1 MPSYYYDKETIKAA
15 IDRGAHRDVIGG
27 MWDEIGSLQM
37 EFLKANGLQPHH
49 KLLDIGCGSLRL
61 GVRAAEFLAP
71 GNYWGTDLSSA
82 LLDAGYDR
90 EILPAGLSAK
100 LPRTQLVTDEDFRFA
115 GVPAHIDFAVAQ
127 SVFTHLTFN
136 HLRLCLANLA
146 RHVTS
151 PCTFFFTVF
160 TPPDGLPVAQSHAQ
174 PIGAVVTHPHR
185 DPYHYSVGDMHHAAV
200 GTPWSI
206 EFIGDWGHPRN
217 QMMVKAHKA

>member
-1 MPSYYYDKETIKAA
+1 MPSYYYDQQTIKAA
-15 IDRGAHRDVIGG
+15 IERGAHRDVIGG

-37 EFLKANGLQPHH
+37 DFLKANGLMPEH

-61 GVRAAEFLAP
+61 GVRAAEFLEP

-82 LLDAGYDR
+82 LLDAGYEK
-90 EILPAGLSAK
+90 EICPAGLSAR
-100 LPRTQLVTDEDFRFA
+100 LPRAQLVTDEDFKFV
-115 GVPAHIDFAVAQ
+115 GVPARIDFAVAQ

-151 PCTFFFTVF
+151 PCNFFFTVF
-160 TPPDGLPVAQSHAQ
+160 TPPDDLPVTDSHQQ
-174 PIGAVVTHPHR
+174 PRGGILTHPHR
-185 DPYHYSVGDMHHAAV
+185 DPYHYAVADLYHAAA
-200 GTPWSI
+200 GTPWSV

-217 QMMVKAHKA
+217 QMMVKARKD